1 VRRRSSR
8 GLAVAVQ
15 TRPYDAQ
22 DSGDE
27 QDGEGYIHADE
38 GGGEDGGHDVEGG
51 RGGMDIIR

>member
-1 VRRRSSR
+1 MRAARPG
-8 GLAVAVQ
+8 GLEAAVE

-22 DSGDE
+22 DSDDE